1 VDPQRQKN
9 AVALLSVASNSL
21 LVVAKLVI
29 GSLIGS
35 VSVISEAI
43 HSAVDLVAAVIALV
57 AVRSSGK
64 PADEQHQFG
73 HGKIENISGAIEAVL
88 IFLAAGWIIYEAVH
102 KLIAPTPL
110 ENLGWGVG
118 VMCVSAGL
126 NVVVSH
132 MLFKVAR
139 RTDSIAL
146 EADAWHLRTDVW
158 TSAGVMLGLGLI
170 WVSEMLIPGS
180 HFHWIDPV
188 SAIVVA
194 ALIIRAAWHLTMRA
208 GRDLL
213 DTNIPAD
220 EEDWVRRYLEDLR
233 RDGEKPGIFGYH
245 RLRTRK
251 SGNTR
256 FVEFH
261 LFVSPD
267 MSVDESHH
275 ITQVVK
281 ADIRKRLPDSDVLI
295 HIEPYDP
302 RRDSKSRR

>member
-1 VDPQRQKN
+1 VNLQRQKN
-9 AVALLSVASNSL
+9 AVAALSVVSNSL

-29 GSLIGS
+29 GLLIGS
-35 VSVISEAI
+35 VSVMSEAI
-43 HSAVDLVAAVIALV
+43 HSGVDLIAALIALI

-64 PADEQHQFG
+64 PADERHPFG
-73 HGKIENISGAIEAVL
+73 HGKIENVSGAIEAGL
-88 IFLAAGWIIYEAVH
+88 IFLAAGWIIYKAVH
-102 KLIAPTPL
+102 KLIVPSPL
-110 ENLGWGVG
+110 EAVGWGVG
-118 VMCVSAGL
+118 VMLVSAVL
-126 NVVVSH
+126 NLVVSH

-158 TSAGVMLGLGLI
+158 TSAGVMLGLSLI
-170 WVSEMLIPGS
+170 WASETLLPGW

-188 SAIVVA
+188 AAIVVA
-194 ALIIRAAWHLTMRA
+194 FLIIRAAWELTVRA

-213 DTNIPAD
+213 DTNISAD
-220 EEDWVRRYLEDLR
+220 EEDWVRKYLEDLR
-233 RDGEKPGIFGYH
+233 SDGEEPRIFGYH

-281 ADIRKRLPDSDVLI
+281 ADIRKHLPDADVLI

-302 RRDSKSRR
+302 RRDSKRRR